1 MTSSTAGPAPETA
14 AEPPNW
20 PGTDPGHRDGNPAT
34 LTDLVL
40 RTAAELGLPLPAPEA
55 DSWERTAEFRTA
67 DGRRAVVRVFRD
79 DHCYLVQCRGTEA
92 WLAYGR
98 TTDPAAA
105 TRAAAAWAGGADL
118 RRTQEEAPFLDI
130 QAWAFAHER
139 EPLDAVELAWR
150 QRLDSVRQPP
160 WDRRPRVRTLVEAAF
175 DQPALRRLTPV
186 TSHYILWFSS
196 SPSLPYARVGCSID
210 PHHNGKYGVRDRGE
224 IVARTDTA
232 EEAVALAV
240 AALPPHLRSA
250 D

>member
-1 MTSSTAGPAPETA
+1 MPWNGGLARVRE
-14 AEPPNW
+14 
-20 PGTDPGHRDGNPAT
+20 DHRP
-34 LTDLVL
+34 
-40 RTAAELGLPLPAPEA
+40 
-55 DSWERTAEFRTA
+55 
-67 DGRRAVVRVFRD
+67 GRR
-79 DHCYLVQCRGTEA
+79 HPGRGR
-92 WLAYGR
+92 LGGR
-98 TTDPAAA
+98 RGPPAD
-105 TRAAAAWAGGADL
+105 AGGS
-118 RRTQEEAPFLDI
+118 PFLDI